1 MFIFTFMQGFFS
13 GLGKGIVG
21 TVTKPTIG
29 FLDFASGAAS
39 AVRDTSKGSTYSTLL
54 RTRPPRICVGPG
66 GLLPRY
72 SHQQA
77 LGQDFL
83 YSLNNRN
90 YNEL

>member
-1 MFIFTFMQGFFS
+1 MWQGFFS
-13 GLGKGIVG
+13 GLGKGLVG
-21 TVTKPTIG
+21 TVAKPAVGI
-29 FLDFASGAAS
+29 LDFASATAS
-39 AVRDTSKGSTYSTLL
+39 AVRDTSKGNTYTVVS
-54 RTRPPRICVGPG
+54 RTRPPRTCVGPG

-83 YSLNNRN
+83 YNLNNRD